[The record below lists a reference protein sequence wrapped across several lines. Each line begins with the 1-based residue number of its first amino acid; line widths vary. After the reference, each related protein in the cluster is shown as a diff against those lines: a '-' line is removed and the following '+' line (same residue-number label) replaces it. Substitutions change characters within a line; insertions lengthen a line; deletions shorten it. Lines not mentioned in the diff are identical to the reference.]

1 MAWYDLDSYGRE
13 TVTFVRTFRCVVDY
27 LGTHQHLASDLHF
40 AADPTGALVI
50 RSGEHRFREGPVDAR
65 VPGLVGGPGLR
76 PTPDPRMWNG
86 APRSFLSA
94 EAEKDW
100 SGRPS
105 PSTLSGM
112 STTSTVPPRSPY
124 RAVFAVPEFRAVFAA
139 HVLSL
144 LGIVVGEIALSVL
157 VYRLTGSPLLSALT
171 FALGFLP
178 YVLGGT
184 LLAGIADRRPARR
197 VLVTCDLLC
206 AAGAVVMA
214 LPGTPVA
221 ALLALRCVNA
231 AVAPVFAG
239 TRAATL
245 GDILGEGDRFV
256 LGRSLLRV
264 VAQGAQLVGF
274 AAGGVLLTVVA
285 PRTALVATAA
295 GFLASAALLRLG
307 TRRRPAR
314 SAAGGGGLMA
324 ASLAGI
330 RELFADRRIRALVLL
345 SWIPPFFLVTPESL
359 AAPYAHDLGAGS
371 TATGLLLCAMPV
383 GAITGEVLAGAL
395 LRPRTRERIALP
407 LAAVL
412 LLPFLLYA
420 LRPSLGWS
428 LLLAAV
434 AGAGTAYTLGA
445 DQWFISAVPEEL
457 RGRAMTVLSAGT
469 MTIQG
474 LGMALAGA
482 AAEFVPVHLVVAGSG
497 LLGTVAVTVVV
508 REVVRSR

>member
-1 MAWYDLDSYGRE
+1 
-13 TVTFVRTFRCVVDY
+13 
-27 LGTHQHLASDLHF
+27 
-40 AADPTGALVI
+40 
-50 RSGEHRFREGPVDAR
+50 
-65 VPGLVGGPGLR
+65 
-76 PTPDPRMWNG
+76 
-86 APRSFLSA
+86 
-94 EAEKDW
+94 
-100 SGRPS
+100 
-105 PSTLSGM
+105 M

-314 SAAGGGGLMA
+314 SAAGSAAGEGGLMA

-445 DQWFISAVPEEL
+445 DQWFIAAVPEEL

-497 LLGTVAVTVVV
+497 LLGTVAVTAVV

>member
-1 MAWYDLDSYGRE
+1 M
-13 TVTFVRTFRCVVDY
+13 
-27 LGTHQHLASDLHF
+27 
-40 AADPTGALVI
+40 PTTTPAPA
-50 RSGEHRFREGPVDAR
+50 RSR
-65 VPGLVGGPGLR
+65 
-76 PTPDPRMWNG
+76 
-86 APRSFLSA
+86 
-94 EAEKDW
+94 
-100 SGRPS
+100 
-105 PSTLSGM
+105 
-112 STTSTVPPRSPY
+112 Y

-144 LGIVVGEIALSVL
+144 LGVVVGEIALSVL
-157 VYRLTGSPLLSALT
+157 VYRITGSPLLSALT

-184 LLAGIADRRPARR
+184 LLAGVADRWPARR

-221 ALLALRCVNA
+221 ALFALRCVNA

-245 GDILGEGDRFV
+245 GDILGEGDLFV

-264 VAQGAQLVGF
+264 VSQGAQLVGF
-274 AAGGVLLTVVA
+274 AAGGVLLTVA
-285 PRTALVATAA
+285 PPRTALLATAA

-314 SAAGGGGLMA
+314 SARSATGQGGLMT
-324 ASLAGI
+324 ASLAGL
-330 RELFADRRIRALVLL
+330 RELFAHRRIRALILL

-359 AAPYAHDLGAGS
+359 AAPYAHDLGAGA

-383 GAITGEVLAGAL
+383 GAITGEVLAGSL
-395 LRPRTRERIALP
+395 LRPRARERIALP

-412 LLPFLLYA
+412 LVPFTLYA

-445 DQWFISAVPEEL
+445 DQWFVAAVPEEL

-469 MTIQG
+469 MTVQG

-482 AAEFVPVHLVVAGSG
+482 AAEFAPVHLVVAGSG
-497 LLGTVAVTVVV
+497 LAGTVAVTAVV